1 MGDEVNE
8 KKDQKKT
15 TVSITIPAVP
25 ISVHN
30 KIKRYHRKIMMER
43 QKDYGLMTAYAEF
56 LKEATKDLAV

>member
-1 MGDEVNE
+1 MGDEVKE
-8 KKDQKKT
+8 KVEQKKT

-30 KIKRYHRKIMMER
+30 KIKKYHRKIMVDR

-56 LKEATKDLAV
+56 LKEATKNMEL

>member
-8 KKDQKKT
+8 KEQKR

-30 KIKRYHRKIMMER
+30 KIKLYRRKIMLER
-43 QKDYGLMTAYAEF
+43 KKDYGMMAAYAEF
-56 LKEATKDLAV
+56 LKEHTKNLAL